1 MRFTFSDILLP
12 RTSVDRTNLYSLKNI
27 TNEFDF
33 KIRPSFEDVNNNL
46 PVDYIILRVKMH

>member
-1 MRFTFSDILLP
+1 MRFTFSDILP
-12 RTSVDRTNLYSLKNI
+12 RTSVDGTNIYSLKNI

-33 KIRPSFEDVNNNL
+33 KIITSFEDVNNNP